1 LPAHASGAAA
11 EWSRVD
17 ESRRLAETAL
27 DLARRSGDDEA
38 LLDAIWARH
47 RCADPNM
54 DVADIVRL
62 GEQATALAQRLG
74 LPVDESFGRL
84 VLLDAAIVLADLI
97 SYDAG
102 LVQLTES
109 SRSQHLL
116 LGWWHVHRAPAARAV
131 LLGQFDEAREHP
143 ALARGIRNAWVTL
156 PASSS
161 TTASRWVWRGR
172 AGDGSEL
179 TPRFFGRALAGQP
192 VPILE
197 LPAALGQM
205 IASDGKFGVAG
216 YFRPSGMLLP
226 FAATRATIWS
236 ARRRDLFRSRG
247 VGLRVP
253 GRGDLVDGTSCSC
266 RREVREVA
274 PIRCS
279 LWVRSTCC
287 SPGSRW

>member
-1 LPAHASGAAA
+1 VVGVRTTVPPIQG
-11 EWSRVD
+11 
-17 ESRRLAETAL
+17 
-27 DLARRSGDDEA
+27 RRSGDDEA

-143 ALARGIRNAWVTL
+143 ALARGYSQRLGDTAGEQFNDGFSVGLAW
-156 PASSS
+156 A
-161 TTASRWVWRGR
+161 RW
-172 AGDGSEL
+172 DGSEL
-179 TPRFFGRALAGQP
+179 TPGFFGRALAGQP

-279 LWVRSTCC
+279 PWVRSTCC